1 MAEIPIFDKENI
13 LVSGGA
19 GFIGSHLCDELV
31 KNFKVICLDNFITG
45 QQGNIDHLLKN
56 PNFEFIRHDISEPIV
71 LEKLPGLKKF
81 KVEFQGVQQIFH
93 LACPTSPKEYNR
105 IPIETLLTNS
115 HGTRNMLE
123 LAIKYKSKFL
133 HVSSSSVYGEP
144 LEKAPF
150 QEDYWGFIN
159 PVGPRSC
166 YNEGKRFAESMVVN
180 YKNAYELETKILR
193 VFNTF
198 GPRMRMDDGRMIP
211 DFVVSA
217 MENRDIEIYGD
228 ENATSTFCYIND
240 LIEAIMRSMRAK
252 FSGILNIGNPQEH
265 KIVDIANEIVK
276 ITQSQSKVIFKEAL
290 PFTSKQGVPD
300 ITQAKAKLGW
310 FPVVPLSSGL
320 EETIEYM
327 KGRSHIVNFDIN
339 QIK

>member
-1 MAEIPIFDKENI
+1 MTETPIFDQENV

-31 KNFKVICLDNFITG
+31 KKYKVICIDNFITG
-45 QQGNIDHLLKN
+45 QERNIDHLLDH
-56 PNFEFIRHDISEPIV
+56 PNFEFVRHDINEPID
-71 LEKLPGLKKF
+71 LAKYPGLKKF
-81 KVEFQGVQQIFH
+81 KVEFQGIQQIFN

-123 LAIKYKSKFL
+123 LAVKYKAKFL

-144 LEKAPF
+144 LENAPF

-166 YNEGKRFAESMVVN
+166 YNEGKRFAESMVTN
-180 YKNAYELETKILR
+180 YKRAYELETKILR

-217 MENRDIEIYGD
+217 IENRDIEIYGD
-228 ENATSTFCYIND
+228 ENANSTFCYIND
-240 LIEAIMRSMRAK
+240 LIEAITRAMK
-252 FSGILNIGNPQEH
+252 ASFTGILNIGNPEEH
-265 KIVDIANEIVK
+265 RIVDIASEIIN
-276 ITQSQSKVIFKEAL
+276 ITGSSSKVVYKEAL

-300 ITQAKAKLGW
+300 ITLAKAKLGW

-320 EETIEYM
+320 KETIEYM
-327 KGRSHIVNFDIN
+327 RGSSHILNFN
-339 QIK
+339 PNKP